1 MANALRQ
8 LKLEDFSGGLNLNRS
23 QFTLGPTESPEMLNV
38 EFSSG
43 GIRTR
48 RGWERWGDVVPAADW
63 NPRTAFLH
71 ERSSGQDSLLIA
83 NGSDNKLYWSFD
95 GDFVALKADSVDAV
109 CSAGV
114 HVADY
119 AAWGDTVF
127 IVRGNEDVLAWDGVS
142 VQADDFSAVPDATNW
157 SPDYTAPV
165 SQSSMVR
172 ANFVASHG
180 GRVWVA
186 STFEENGE
194 FHPHRVRWSHPNQP
208 GAWSEDDFIDILVG
222 GGPIT
227 GIVPMSD
234 HLLVFK
240 ASSIFAIYGYDGES
254 QQLVNVSWTKGAR
267 NRQLIAKSESSC
279 YFMSFADG
287 VYSITD
293 SQRPQEISV
302 SLRPLVSSD
311 YFNRSA
317 GDNQWLGWLGKRL
330 WWAVP
335 FSFDKS
341 ADDASV
347 VFVFDPQMSGGSW
360 TVFEAAGGGGL
371 GPFAQGAYSQASIDM
386 FGCLRSQPG
395 VVRVEASEAALDVLA
410 GGVGVPFRSSY
421 TTRWLDAGYTD
432 LKKRW
437 KRPTFVASG
446 ADVGYKFRVGVR
458 RDFENAIVRRFDV
471 VVDPEGVGA
480 RYGSGAVYG
489 GGAVYSGSLGFGS
502 QLEKGSSL
510 GTMASTQLRIDGAL
524 GVSWGLSSI
533 VFKYRSRRLT

>member
-8 LKLEDFSGGLNLNRS
+8 LKLDDFSGGLNLHRS
-23 QFTLGPTESPEMLNV
+23 QFTLGPTESPAMLNV

-48 RGWERWGDVVPAADW
+48 RGWERWGGDVPAAGW

-71 ERSSGQDSLLIA
+71 ERASGADSLIIA
-83 NGSDNKLYWSFD
+83 NEPDGKLYWSMSGSFA
-95 GDFVALKADSVDAV
+95 ALKANSVDAV

-119 AAWGDTVF
+119 ASWGDTLF

-142 VQADDFSAVPDATNW
+142 AQADDFSAVPDATNW
-157 SPDYTAPV
+157 SPDYLAPV

-186 STFEENGE
+186 STFEKNGA
-194 FHPHRVRWSHPNQP
+194 FYPHRVRWSHPNQP
-208 GAWSEDDFIDILVG
+208 GAWREDDYIDILVG

-227 GIVPMSD
+227 GIVPMAD

-267 NRQLIAKSESSC
+267 NRQLIARSESAC

-287 VYSITD
+287 VYSIVD

-302 SLRPLVSSD
+302 SLRPLVSSER
-311 YFNRSA
+311 FNKVA
-317 GDNQWLGWLGKRL
+317 GDNQWLGWLGRRL

-335 FSFDKS
+335 FSWDAKV
-341 ADDASV
+341 DDASA
-347 VFVFDPQMSGGSW
+347 VFVFDPEISGGSW
-360 TVFEAAGGGGL
+360 TMFEAAGGAGGL
-371 GPFAQGAYSQASIDM
+371 GPFAQGAYSQSSVDM

-395 VVRVEASEAALDVLA
+395 VVRVEASEEAQDQFDGFL
-410 GGVGVPFRSSY
+410 VPFETMF
-421 TTRWLDAGYTD
+421 TTRWVDAGYTD
-432 LKKRW
+432 LTKRW
-437 KRPTFVASG
+437 KRPTFVAGG
-446 ADVGYKFRVGVR
+446 ASVGYRFNVGVR
-458 RDFENAIVRRFDV
+458 RDFENPIVRNFEV
-471 VVDPEGVGA
+471 VVDSKGVGA

-489 GGAVYSGSLGFGS
+489 GGNIYSATLGYGGG
-502 QLEKGSSL
+502 LKKGSSL
-510 GTMASTQLRIDGAL
+510 GTMAAAQLKIEGQL
-524 GVSWGLSSI
+524 GVAWSLSSI